1 MALMLRKYQ
10 TRVEVVNTVCENI
23 EVFIDRA
30 AHIRDLCKKTTVL
43 SFHRFLINNGV
54 EKMNNV

>member
-23 EVFIDRA
+23 EVFINR
-30 AHIRDLCKKTTVL
+30 TTVDTYAGKQL
-43 SFHRFLINNGV
+43 S
-54 EKMNNV
+54 

>member
-1 MALMLRKYQ
+1 MLRKYQ